1 MGPPCSTFRQVL
13 WSSNGC
19 RETEMKIEQ
28 ATDNYTRDKNTN
40 IGRNRFKFNFLIFMN
55 IGNNFNQIIKI

>member
-1 MGPPCSTFRQVL
+1 
-13 WSSNGC
+13 
-19 RETEMKIEQ
+19 MKIEQ